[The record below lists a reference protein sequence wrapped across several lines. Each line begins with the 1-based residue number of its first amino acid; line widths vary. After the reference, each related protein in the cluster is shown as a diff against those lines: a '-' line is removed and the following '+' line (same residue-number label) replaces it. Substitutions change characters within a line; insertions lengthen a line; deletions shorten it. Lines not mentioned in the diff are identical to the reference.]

1 MRAAILHEFETPLK
15 IEECTPREVG
25 PHDARVRIEHSGVC
39 HTDLSVTRGG
49 LKRPLPILL
58 GHEGAGVVTA
68 VGSDV
73 TRVKVGDRVVASFVA
88 SCGNCYFCLR
98 DESHLCEYMF
108 SLMGIPKATLRD
120 GTPVYASS
128 TLGTFAEELT
138 ANETLL
144 VKVETDLPSEQ
155 LALIGCGVTTGV
167 GAALNT
173 AEVKPGA
180 SVAVFGCGGVGQSV
194 IQGARIAGAA
204 RIFAVDPVASKREI
218 ALQLGATDVIDASA
232 GDPVAQLREMT
243 GGRGCDYTFEVTGLP
258 QVILQAYAAARRG
271 GTIVVVGMTK
281 MDATIELSAF
291 SLLLDGKKLI
301 GSVYGSS
308 QVRRD
313 FPRLV
318 QLAETGRLDLG
329 ALVSRQIALEDVNDA
344 LAAIESGEVIR
355 SVIDLQRT

>member
-1 MRAAILHEFETPLK
+1 MRAAILHEFETPLT
-15 IEECTPREVG
+15 IEECTPRDVG
-25 PHDARVRIEHSGVC
+25 PYDARVRIEHSGVC

-49 LKRPLPILL
+49 LKRPLSILL

-88 SCGNCYFCLR
+88 SCGNCYFCLH

-108 SLMGIPKATLRD
+108 SLMGIPKATLRN

-128 TLGTFAEELT
+128 TLGTFAQELT
-138 ANETLL
+138 ASETLL
-144 VKVETDLPSEQ
+144 VKVNTDLPSEQ

-173 AEVKPGA
+173 AQVKPGA

-308 QVRRD
+308 QVRPD
-313 FPRLV
+313 FPRLG

-329 ALVSRQIALEDVNDA
+329 ALVSRQIALEGVNDA
-344 LAAIESGEVIR
+344 LAAIESGVVIR
-355 SVIDLQRT
+355 SVIDLQLT